1 MDNIS
6 SGAAGAGS
14 IVALGV
20 IYRIYQAINHHK
32 VKSTC
37 MGKEFSASI
46 DIDAT
51 TPTKKDITINVDE
64 SSRAGNITHSE
75 RDAPR
80 G

>member
-1 MDNIS
+1 MDNLS

-14 IVALGV
+14 IVAVGL
-20 IYRIYQAINHHK
+20 IYRIYLAVNHHK

-46 DIDAT
+46 DVDQT
-51 TPTKKDITINVDE
+51 TPKKDITIKVDE
-64 SSRAGNITHSE
+64 SSRTGNITHSE

>member
-1 MDNIS
+1 MDNLS

-14 IVALGV
+14 IVALGL
-20 IYRIYQAINHHK
+20 IYRIYLA

-46 DIDAT
+46 DIDQT
-51 TPTKKDITINVDE
+51 TPKKDITIKVDE
-64 SSRAGNITHSE
+64 PDRAGNTTHSE